1 MQVKKYLL
9 RLILFGMD
17 IFLFVASYVFAYLI
31 RFRYMSD
38 GIVNVDYG
46 ILLSVIVLLYTG
58 IIAFVKWQHYLKP
71 INNAGYI
78 YLIFKTHIYLFFCL
92 FAFLFAFK
100 SNIDLSRL
108 HILISLITSFLLC
121 STMGVGFRRY
131 LFSLVK
137 RSDSGEK
144 VILICNKADMKEI
157 LSNMSAKENWYYQVS
172 GVAILDAESGDKYI
186 QNIPVI
192 SYRDDLLHHVLKAE
206 TDAVFVYGDSD
217 CTEQNRDVI
226 EGLISAGITTY
237 MYISEARYAEGD
249 GYAERIGAYPVW
261 TYSRKQNIK
270 LYIVKRAADIVVG
283 AIGSAFYLATWLP
296 IALLVRLC
304 SKGPVLVPYIKVGRN
319 GKRFRL
325 LKYRTLGGEKGESQN
340 LAGKILVHT
349 KLENLP
355 MFLLLLHGEL
365 SLFGKRALSLQE
377 FLDCDANQRKNMGTK
392 PGLIQTWFCD
402 DEYDREQEIY
412 IEDWW
417 LNKCPVEIVDKPA
430 EKKCL
435 YHILKRF
442 MDIVISLVG
451 IVLLCPVYI
460 VILLAVFLFDG
471 HSPIYAQMR
480 VGKHGRK
487 INIYKFRT
495 MHHLAGDLERLLTP
509 EQLDRY
515 KREYKLDDDP
525 RVTKIGNILRKTSL
539 DELPQ
544 LFNVLK
550 GDISLVG
557 PRPVVEA
564 ELVYYGNQVSK
575 LLSVKP
581 GLTGYWQ
588 AYRRNLAKYES
599 GERQEMELSYVDRE
613 SLWFDIKIVVKT
625 VATVISGKGCM

>member
-9 RLILFGMD
+9 KLILFGMD
-17 IFLFVASYVFAYLI
+17 IFLFVVSYVIAYLI

-46 ILLSVIVLLYTG
+46 FLLSVIVLLYTG
-58 IIAFVKWQHYLKP
+58 IIAFVKWPHYLKSVK
-71 INNAGYI
+71 NVGYI
-78 YLIFKTHIYLFFCL
+78 YLIFKTHIYLFFGL
-92 FAFLFAFK
+92 FALLFAFK

-108 HILISLITSFLLC
+108 HILISLVVSFLLC
-121 STMGVGFRRY
+121 STIGVGFRRY
-131 LFSLVK
+131 FFSLVK

-144 VILICNKADMKEI
+144 VILICNKADVRDI
-157 LSNMSAKENWYYQVS
+157 LTNMSVKENWYYQVS
-172 GVAILDAESGDKYI
+172 GVAILDAETGDKYVH
-186 QNIPVI
+186 NIPVI
-192 SYRDDLLHHVLKAE
+192 SYRDDLLQHILKAE
-206 TDAVFVYGDSD
+206 TDAVFVYGDAD
-217 CTEQNRDVI
+217 YADQNRDVI

-237 MYISEARYAEGD
+237 VYISEARYMEED

-261 TYSRKQNIK
+261 TYSCKQNIK
-270 LYIVKRAADIVVG
+270 LYIAKRIVDIVVG
-283 AIGSAFYLATWLP
+283 LVGSVVCVITFLP
-296 IALLVRLC
+296 IALLVKLC
-304 SKGPVLVPYIKVGRN
+304 SKGPLLVPYIKVGRN

-325 LKYRTLGGEKGESQN
+325 LKYRTLGGEKGELQN
-340 LAGKILVHT
+340 LAGKILAYT
-349 KLENLP
+349 KLDKLP
-355 MFLLLLHGEL
+355 MFLLLMHGEL
-365 SLFGKRALSLQE
+365 SLFGKRALSLQN

-402 DEYDREQEIY
+402 DEYDREQQIY

-417 LNKCPVEIVDKPA
+417 LNKCPVEL
-430 EKKCL
+430 EKKTTDEKRL

-442 MDIVISLVG
+442 MDILISLVG
-451 IVLLCPVYI
+451 IVLLCPIYI
-460 VILLAVFLFDG
+460 VILVAVFLFDG
-471 HSPIYAQMR
+471 HSPIYSQMR
-480 VGKHGRK
+480 VGKHGKK

-525 RVTKIGNILRKTSL
+525 RVTKIGNVLRKTSL

-557 PRPVVEA
+557 PRPIVES
-564 ELVYYGNQVSK
+564 ELEYYGDKASR
-575 LLSVKP
+575 LLSIKP

-625 VATVISGKGCM
+625 IATVISGKGCM